1 VLLSPNT
8 RENESQ
14 ILLALRLLSS
24 TENRGEEEEV
34 EEVEEEEEEEEEG
47 SSPVVSHPV
56 SRIRLSVGTMRE
68 LVCFPLLPWLASPII
83 CPDDDED
90 IDEEYVPLS
99 FVVLV
104 DPSDE

>member
-1 VLLSPNT
+1 MLLSPNT

-24 TENRGEEEEV
+24 TENRG
-34 EEVEEEEEEEEEG
+34 EEEG